1 VTNRS
6 VHDQSLAELLG
17 DLAAS
22 IPNLVRDE
30 LELLR
35 RQLGFAI
42 SRLQAASALLVV
54 ATALTMA
61 TVILMMVAAVGGLTI
76 YIISVGLEPAAA
88 VSLAAL
94 AVAVLSGATAAI
106 LIIGAR
112 GEFRR
117 AQTVIGQSVEAV
129 TGSRSEGTAHD
140 V

>member
-17 DLAAS
+17 DLAGS